1 MNEYKACVN
10 GKYIMTNQIRN
21 ILVQG
26 ENVPCTITFVIP
38 RIDLPSFCY
47 LMYQRVG
54 DTAPYIISVERVQ
67 TDVAT
72 ELSFQPS
79 THFCAKAGA
88 VAIQL
93 IACEIDDPQEVADGD
108 EDNIVKLTEIASIN
122 VAESM
127 VNPDQP
133 EPLESIFTEYLT
145 QFESLLSQAQEAAGD
160 AQTYAQQ
167 AEQAKQD
174 AIDALAGLTQRVGT
188 LEGKVTNLETPVE
201 ITNAEIDGI
210 FESEE

>member
-10 GKYIMTNQIRN
+10 GNYIMTNHIRN

-38 RIDLPSFCY
+38 RTDLPSFCY

-93 IACEIDDPQEVADGD
+93 IACEIDNPHDVADGD

-127 VNPDQP
+127 VDPLNP
-133 EPLESIFTEYLT
+133 EPLESIFIEYLT
-145 QFESLLSQAQEAAGD
+145 QFESLLAQTQEAERG
-160 AQTYAQQ
+160 
-167 AEQAKQD
+167 AEQARDEAVQ
-174 AIDALAGLTQRVGT
+174 ALSGLTQRVGD
-188 LEGKVTNLETPVE
+188 LETP
-201 ITNAEIDGI
+201 AEISDGEIDDI
-210 FESEE
+210 FESKE